1 MKGIKSTILF
11 LIISILIIYY
21 HLDRQECYG
30 LVPIG
35 FLWICL
41 LYLIGIIL
49 ISIIIHKSIKQYRI
63 TKSKIA
69 KIPIYIVLCLIVMII
84 SVLTRNYI
92 RDNSNVLINA
102 EHWKGLER
110 HTLLLKQNK
119 SFEYSWCHVD
129 IGCRT
134 IGKYKM
140 FGDTICLS
148 DSIIGDSMI
157 ITKFYRK
164 DTFLI
169 PIKNK
174 MTLNDSSKYFKIK
187 K

>member
-1 MKGIKSTILF
+1 MKGIKTTILF
-11 LIISILIIYY
+11 VIITTLIIYY
-21 HLDRQECYG
+21 HLIPEKCYG
-30 LVPIG
+30 LVPVG

-41 LYLIGIIL
+41 LYVIGIIL
-49 ISIIIHKSIKQYRI
+49 IIIIVNKSIKQYLK

-69 KIPIYIVLCLIVMII
+69 KIPIYAVLCLIAMIM

-92 RDNSNVLINA
+92 RDNSNVLIDA
-102 EHWKGLER
+102 EQWKGLER
-110 HTLLLKQNK
+110 HTILLKQNRT
-119 SFEYSWCHVD
+119 FEYSWCHVD

-148 DSIIGDSMI
+148 DSIIGDSMM

-164 DTFLI
+164 DAFLI
-169 PIKNK
+169 PIKNDL
-174 MTLNDSSKYFKIK
+174 TSNDSSKYFKIK

>member
-1 MKGIKSTILF
+1 MKGIKTTILF
-11 LIISILIIYY
+11 VIIALLIIYY
-21 HLDRQECYG
+21 HLTPVEFYG

-49 ISIIIHKSIKQYRI
+49 IIIIISKSIKQYRK
-63 TKSKIA
+63 TKGKNA
-69 KIPIYIVLCLIVMII
+69 KNPIYIVLGLIVMIL

-92 RDNSNVLINA
+92 RDNSKVLIDA
-102 EHWKGLER
+102 EQWEGLEI
-110 HTLLLKQNK
+110 HTILLKKNK
-119 SFEYSWCHVD
+119 TFEYSWSQVD
-129 IGCRT
+129 IGYRI

-140 FGDTICLS
+140 FGDTISLN
-148 DSIIGDSMI
+148 DSIRGDSMM

-169 PIKNK
+169 PIKDNK
-174 MTLNDSSKYFKIK
+174 ILNDSSKYFKIK